1 MSTLFLC
8 GAGNPSG
15 IRLAINVNNAE
26 KKWDN
31 IVILDD
37 DPNRKATTILGCE
50 VVGGLPELAFAN
62 KQSDAVVNLIAGSTQ
77 SRWKVKAIIAKHG
90 LPFAKIIHPNVD
102 TLGVSLEST
111 DITVYENAT
120 LGANAT
126 LKEGSIVFM
135 NAVLGHGATM
145 NAGSILGPGAV
156 LNARVQL
163 GERAYFGTNASILP
177 DLTIG
182 ENATIA
188 ANSSVVNN
196 VPGDA
201 TFIGVPAQSLQDIA
215 DTEAPTS
222 NQRCH
227 IPTKDFRKTLTTLW
241 KTILGS
247 DDIGPNDN
255 FFNVGGS
262 SRKAFELASAIK
274 RNIQITITPID
285 IFRYPTIASFSKNF
299 SEEDSPHFTKAKQRG
314 KSRAL
319 ARSRAKHLS
328 RGQNT

>member
-15 IRLAINVNNAE
+15 VRLAINVNNAE

-37 DPNRKATTILGCE
+37 DPKRKSTTILGCE
-50 VVGGLPELAFAN
+50 IVGGLSELSFAN
-62 KQSDAVVNLIAGSTQ
+62 KQTDAVVNLIAGSTQ
-77 SRWKVKAIIAKHG
+77 SRWKVKHIIAQHA

-102 TLGVSLEST
+102 TLGVSIEHS

-196 VPGDA
+196 VPSND
-201 TFIGVPAQSLQDIA
+201 TFIGVPAQSLQDIGLN
-215 DTEAPTS
+215 DAPAS
-222 NQRCH
+222 NQRSH
-227 IPTKDFRKTLTTLW
+227 MQANDFRKALTTLW
-241 KTILGS
+241 KTVLGNN
-247 DDIGPNDN
+247 DIGPNDN

-274 RNIQITITPID
+274 RDIQITITPID
-285 IFRYPTIASFSKNF
+285 IFRYPTIASFSKSF
-299 SEEDSPHFTKAKQRG
+299 SEEGSPHFTKAKQRG

-319 ARSRAKHLS
+319 ARSRAQHPS